1 MAAYYDSEGANKCS
15 VMSEEQGKFYTDLKE
30 RRAQGDQQYSAYA
43 EKFSSLSSQ
52 FQEKISQHSTKFES
66 D

>member
-15 VMSEEQGKFYTDLKE
+15 VMSEEQGKFYADLKE
-30 RRAQGDQQYSAYA
+30 RRAYGDQQYSTYTGT
-43 EKFSSLSSQ
+43 FSSLNSQ
-52 FQEKISQHSTKFES
+52 FQEKVSQHSTKFSS

>member
-15 VMSEEQGKFYTDLKE
+15 VMSEEQGKFYVDLKE
-30 RRAQGDQQYSAYA
+30 RRKYGDQQYSAYT
-43 EKFSSLSSQ
+43 ETFSSLNSQ
-52 FQEKISQHSTKFES
+52 FQEKVSQHSTKFAS